1 MILHIDMDAFYAS
14 VEELD
19 NPRLRGTC
27 VIVAGRSE
35 RSVVAAASYE
45 ARTYGVHS
53 AMPVFQARK
62 KCPQAI
68 IIPPRMDRYRE
79 VSKLIMDILREFSPL
94 VEPVSIDEAYVDVTG
109 CERLFGGVRDIAL
122 AIKRRIVDS
131 VHLGC
136 SVGAAPAKYLAK
148 IASDMDKPDGLT
160 IIMPEQVAS
169 VIETLPVGKV
179 PGVGT
184 QACERLRLLGIRT
197 LGDVKKFPEEV
208 LVNRFGKFG
217 RRLSELADGID
228 RSPVTPCRETKSVS
242 AEETFAE
249 DTEDRKILKKYIL
262 KQAERVG
269 RELRNQHLHART
281 ISIKIKHSDF
291 TQITRSTTMK
301 YPTHSTEVIIREALH
316 LLDNYRLPAKVRLIG
331 VGASHILS
339 DMEPAQR
346 ELFEEKDGEY
356 GNWEKLDDA
365 LDNITDRFGPGM
377 VTRGTLKEKG

>member
-19 NPRLRGTC
+19 NPRFRGSC

-35 RSVVAAASYE
+35 RSVVTAASYE
-45 ARTYGVHS
+45 ARRYGVHS

-62 KCPQAI
+62 KCPQAV
-68 IIPPRMDRYRE
+68 IIPPRMGRYKE
-79 VSKLIMDILREFSPL
+79 LSQIIMDVLREFSPL
-94 VEPVSIDEAYVDVTG
+94 VEPVSIDEAYVDITG
-109 CERLFGGVRDIAL
+109 CERLFGNVRDTAL
-122 AIKRRIVDS
+122 AVKHRIGES

-136 SVGAAPAKYLAK
+136 SVGAAPVKFLAK

-169 VIETLPVGKV
+169 VIETLPVGRV

-184 QACERLRLLGIRT
+184 HARERLRLLGIRT
-197 LGDVKKFPEEV
+197 LGDVKKYPEEV

-228 RSPVTPCRETKSVS
+228 RSPVTPCRDTKSVS
-242 AEETFAE
+242 AEETFAD
-249 DTEDRKILKKYIL
+249 DTDDREILKKHIL

-269 RELRNQHLHART
+269 RELRKQQIRAKT
-281 ISIKIKHSDF
+281 ISIKIKHADF
-291 TQITRSTTMK
+291 TQVTRSTTMTH
-301 YPTHSTEVIIREALH
+301 PTHSTEVIIREALH
-316 LLDNYRLPAKVRLIG
+316 LLDSYRLTAKVRLIG

-339 DMEPAQR
+339 GTEPIQT
-346 ELFEEKDGEY
+346 ELFEEKDGEEKA
-356 GNWEKLDDA
+356 WEKLDDA
-365 LDNITDRFGPGM
+365 LDSITDRFGPGT
-377 VTRGTLKEKG
+377 VTRGTLKEEE